1 MISSPSTGRRV
12 IIVAESLPVTLR
24 CSPGSRPNFRNNCG
38 TGNDVCNGSAL
49 SQAAERPLIS
59 CSPNDSGSPPGGEPS
74 RRPRRRRRQQ
84 RDINGSFGPLGSSSI
99 EQDFVHLHLGDRG
112 DLAVEPRTGHF
123 AAAIARHLN
132 HREASPILVGRL
144 PSPEHVD
151 GARLREILGP
161 ALVPVVMPT
170 TVRNG
175 ADSYC
180 RNLLWPLLHYVLP
193 DYGAQVAARK
203 LDAWSSYV
211 RLNELFAE
219 TVAALYEPGDQ
230 IVIFDYHLCLL
241 PAMLRS
247 LLPNG
252 ADAPPLVFY
261 LRCPFPTSE
270 LFRSLPEAKELLAG
284 ILGATLVGFQTHSYA
299 RHFISS
305 CTRLL
310 GCETGTGPLCVDY
323 GGVPV
328 SVVIEPLGV
337 PRPRA
342 TADFLERLSSFRQL
356 FAGKR
361 LILGIE
367 AADQSRGVV
376 HKLKAF
382 DLFLRLHPAAVGHV
396 LLVQVVYGQTQGG
409 LSSSSSSSMGT
420 ETEKTDVRC
429 DARVIELVTQIN
441 GTFGT
446 LDYYPVHLYQ
456 QPLEADEYFALL
468 CLADVLLMTAER
480 DTVNPIL
487 LEYLSLQTGHQGGSG
502 GGGEEMAGFG
512 GDGGGRSSHSIIP
525 TVGHHGLPIFS
536 EFIGLADLLPTP
548 FRVNPWDH
556 RGIAETIHEALQLTP
571 QERAVEYARWIDPF
585 LRRTSLGHSIDTL
598 LGQLSVSQSQ
608 LSTLYSP
615 TPQLNLENILATY
628 ERVSYDEWEGAPR
641 QRRLL
646 LLDYDGTLAPISKH
660 PSGATP
666 SSELL
671 RLLRLLTSDNRNL
684 VYIISGRD
692 ATTLE
697 QWLGSIPRLGLSAE
711 HGCFLRP
718 ISETPA
724 DDTAGAA
731 PRWLSVVD
739 VAEQEAWKEDVATI
753 MAYYVER
760 TPGSFVEH
768 KSASLTWHYRQS
780 DPEYGSWQAKE
791 LLTHLEH
798 TIASV
803 YPVEIISG
811 KKNLEVRPGCCNKG
825 AIVRA
830 LLERHGRPRMV
841 LCVGDDRTDEDMFKV
856 LQETFPGEEQE
867 EIGTAMAIEM
877 EMVLATAM
885 EEQEKTDGRSAPDK
899 VDCFTCSI
907 GPASKKTMAKHRL
920 SSPEQIVSLLL
931 RLANLTADRTQGVT
945 L

>member
-1 MISSPSTGRRV
+1 MISSPSTGRV

-24 CSPGSRPNFRNNCG
+24 CSPCSRPNCQNNCG
-38 TGNDVCNGSAL
+38 AGSNGFTLPQSTEKPL
-49 SQAAERPLIS
+49 FSFPPNGIAASLW
-59 CSPNDSGSPPGGEPS
+59 GEAS
-74 RRPRRRRRQQ
+74 RRPRRGRRQ
-84 RDINGSFGPLGSSSI
+84 RSISGSSDTLDGACI
-99 EQDFVHLHLGDRG
+99 EQDFINIHIGDRG
-112 DLAVEPRTGHF
+112 DLAVEPRAGHF

-132 HREASPILVGRL
+132 HRGASAILVGRL
-144 PSPEHVD
+144 PSPENVD
-151 GARLREILGP
+151 EARLRETLGP
-161 ALVPVVMPT
+161 ALVPVIMPV

-180 RNLLWPLLHYVLP
+180 RTLLWPLLHYVLP

-203 LDAWSSYV
+203 LEAWSSYV

-219 TVAALYEPGDQ
+219 KVAALYEPGDQ

-247 LLPNG
+247 LLPDG
-252 ADAPPLVFY
+252 AGAPSLAFY

-299 RHFISS
+299 RHFLSS

-310 GCETGTGPLCVDY
+310 GCETGSGLMCVDY

-337 PRPRA
+337 PRPRI
-342 TADFLERLSSFRQL
+342 TAGVLERLSSFRQL

-396 LLVQVVYGQTQGG
+396 LLVQVVYGQSQGG
-409 LSSSSSSSMGT
+409 LSSFSSST
-420 ETEKTDVRC
+420 VAETEKTDARC
-429 DARVIELVTQIN
+429 DTRITELVTQIN
-441 GTFGT
+441 STFGT
-446 LDYYPVHLYQ
+446 LDYHPVHLYQ

-487 LEYLSLQTGHQGGSG
+487 LEYLSLQTGHQS
-502 GGGEEMAGFG
+502 GGEETTSSNVYGNG
-512 GDGGGRSSHSIIP
+512 SGSSSSSRNGINGDKSPRSLIP
-525 TVGHHGLPIFS
+525 VVGHHGIPIFS

-548 FRVNPWDH
+548 FRINPWDH
-556 RGIAETIHEALQLTP
+556 RGIAETLHEVLQLTP
-571 QERAVEYARWIDPF
+571 QERAAEYARWIDPF
-585 LRRTSLGHSIDTL
+585 LRRTSLGHSIDAL
-598 LGQLSVSQSQ
+598 LGQLSVCWSQ
-608 LSTLYSP
+608 LYTLYSP
-615 TPQLNLENILATY
+615 TPPLNLEIILAAY
-628 ERVSYDEWEGAPR
+628 ERVSYDERGGAPR

-671 RLLRLLTSDNRNL
+671 RLLRLLTSDSRNL

-724 DDTAGAA
+724 DDTAGAV
-731 PRWLSVVD
+731 PRWLSVVE

-753 MAYYVER
+753 MAYYAER

-780 DPEYGSWQAKE
+780 DPDYGSWQAKE

-798 TIASV
+798 TIASA

-841 LCVGDDRTDEDMFKV
+841 LCAGDDRTDEDMFRA
-856 LQETFPGEEQE
+856 LQETFPEGEEE
-867 EIGTAMAIEM
+867 VGIGVGVGIGDQGRA
-877 EMVLATAM
+877 
-885 EEQEKTDGRSAPDK
+885 DGRGGLEK

-907 GPASKKTMAKHRL
+907 GPASKKTMARYRL
-920 SSPEQIVSLLL
+920 GSPEQIVSLLL
-931 RLANLTADRTQGVT
+931 RLANLTADRSQGVT